1 MPKMFSR
8 RNTLLKRRP
17 SLGRGARVGAE
28 APLFTQYPQD
38 HLNLTAPEHTMP
50 ARAAGRLSQ
59 PQKTQGLTSGQ
70 TLKGQLKRL
79 NH

>member
-8 RNTLLKRRP
+8 RNTLLKCWP

-28 APLFTQYPQD
+28 ASVFTQYPLD

-50 ARAAGRLSQ
+50 SRAAGRLCQ
-59 PQKTQGLTSGQ
+59 PQKDTRS
-70 TLKGQLKRL
+70 
-79 NH
+79 